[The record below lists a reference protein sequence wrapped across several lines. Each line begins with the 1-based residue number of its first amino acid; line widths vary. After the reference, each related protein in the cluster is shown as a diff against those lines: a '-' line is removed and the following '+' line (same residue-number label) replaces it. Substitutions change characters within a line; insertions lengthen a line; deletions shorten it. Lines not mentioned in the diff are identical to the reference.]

1 MLRRRGHVANN
12 LRLKVAQAEH
22 DMTQGD
28 LAEAVGA
35 TRQTIGLIEAGK
47 YNPSLAFGRIRKEVK
62 MMKFKSVANKVTDER
77 DEAVLNNKVAAE
89 CFYIMIVGTLVCLVY
104 GSLFNNGVIS
114 ADYLLYPLLIS
125 SIWSIYRA
133 ERLDVN
139 AFGSSSITVLGCLL
153 VTGLITLMIMS
164 ANYRYNH
171 DVYHNNPLDPRYL
184 MAWPITYTIYV
195 PFVFLVNW
203 ALAALGRFERRRLEK
218 QLDDLEN
225 EE

>member
-1 MLRRRGHVANN
+1 
-12 LRLKVAQAEH
+12 
-22 DMTQGD
+22 
-28 LAEAVGA
+28 
-35 TRQTIGLIEAGK
+35 
-47 YNPSLAFGRIRKEVK
+47 
-62 MMKFKSVANKVTDER
+62 MKFKLINNKVTDER
-77 DEAVLNNKVAAE
+77 EKALNNEVAAE
-89 CFYIMIVGTLVCLVY
+89 CFFIMIAGTLVCSVY

-133 ERLDVN
+133 ERLAVN
-139 AFGSSSITVLGCLL
+139 AFGSSSMTVLGCLL

-184 MAWPITYTIYV
+184 MTWPITYIIYV
-195 PFVFLVNW
+195 PFVFFVNW
-203 ALAALGRFERRRLEK
+203 ALTALGRYERRRLEK

>member
-1 MLRRRGHVANN
+1 
-12 LRLKVAQAEH
+12 
-22 DMTQGD
+22 
-28 LAEAVGA
+28 
-35 TRQTIGLIEAGK
+35 
-47 YNPSLAFGRIRKEVK
+47 
-62 MMKFKSVANKVTDER
+62 MKFKLINNEVTDER
-77 DEAVLNNKVAAE
+77 EEALTNKVATE
-89 CFYIMIVGTLVCLVY
+89 CYYIMIAGTLVCLVY

-114 ADYLLYPLLIS
+114 ADCLLYPLLIS

-184 MAWPITYTIYV
+184 MAWAVTYMLYA
-195 PFVFLVNW
+195 PFVFFMNW
-203 ALAALGRFERRRLEK
+203 AIAALGRYERRRLEK

>member
-1 MLRRRGHVANN
+1 
-12 LRLKVAQAEH
+12 
-22 DMTQGD
+22 
-28 LAEAVGA
+28 
-35 TRQTIGLIEAGK
+35 
-47 YNPSLAFGRIRKEVK
+47 
-62 MMKFKSVANKVTDER
+62 MKFKLVNNKVTDER
-77 DEAVLNNKVAAE
+77 EKALNNKVAAE
-89 CFYIMIVGTLVCLVY
+89 CFYIMIAGTLVCLVY

-125 SIWSIYRA
+125 SIWSIYRSA
-133 ERLDVN
+133 RLSVN
-139 AFGSSSITVLGCLL
+139 TFGGSGMTVLGCLL

-184 MAWPITYTIYV
+184 MAWPITYIIYV
-195 PFVFLVNW
+195 PFVFFMNW
-203 ALAALGRFERRRLEK
+203 ALTALGRYERKRLEK

>member
-1 MLRRRGHVANN
+1 
-12 LRLKVAQAEH
+12 
-22 DMTQGD
+22 
-28 LAEAVGA
+28 
-35 TRQTIGLIEAGK
+35 
-47 YNPSLAFGRIRKEVK
+47 
-62 MMKFKSVANKVTDER
+62 MKFKSVANKVTDER

-133 ERLDVN
+133 ERLAVN
-139 AFGSSSITVLGCLL
+139 TFGSSGITVLGCLL
-153 VTGLITLMIMS
+153 ATGLITLIIMMT
-164 ANYRYNH
+164 NYRYNH
-171 DVYHNNPLDPRYL
+171 NVYHNNPLDPRYL
-184 MAWPITYTIYV
+184 MTWAGTYMLYA
-195 PFVFLVNW
+195 PFVFFMNW
-203 ALAALGRFERRRLEK
+203 ALAALGRYARKHLEK

>member
-1 MLRRRGHVANN
+1 
-12 LRLKVAQAEH
+12 
-22 DMTQGD
+22 
-28 LAEAVGA
+28 
-35 TRQTIGLIEAGK
+35 
-47 YNPSLAFGRIRKEVK
+47 
-62 MMKFKSVANKVTDER
+62 MKFKLINNKVTDER
-77 DEAVLNNKVAAE
+77 EEALTNKVAAE
-89 CFYIMIVGTLVCLVY
+89 CYYIMIAGTMACLFY
-104 GSLFNNGVIS
+104 GSLFNKGVIS
-114 ADYLLYPLLIS
+114 ANYLLYPLLIS

-133 ERLDVN
+133 ERLAVS
-139 AFGSSSITVLGCLL
+139 AFGGSSMTVLGCLL

-171 DVYHNNPLDPRYL
+171 GIYHNNPLDSRYL
-184 MAWPITYTIYV
+184 MTWSITYIIYV

>member
-1 MLRRRGHVANN
+1 
-12 LRLKVAQAEH
+12 
-22 DMTQGD
+22 
-28 LAEAVGA
+28 
-35 TRQTIGLIEAGK
+35 
-47 YNPSLAFGRIRKEVK
+47 
-62 MMKFKSVANKVTDER
+62 MKFKLINNKVTDER
-77 DEAVLNNKVAAE
+77 EKALNNEVAAE
-89 CFYIMIVGTLVCLVY
+89 CFFIMIAGTLVCSVY

-133 ERLDVN
+133 ERLAVN
-139 AFGSSSITVLGCLL
+139 AFGSSSMTVLGCLL

-171 DVYHNNPLDPRYL
+171 DVYHNNPLDFRYL
-184 MAWPITYTIYV
+184 MAWPITYMLYV
-195 PFVFLVNW
+195 PFVFLMNW
-203 ALAALGRFERRRLEK
+203 AIAALGRYERRRLEK

>member
-1 MLRRRGHVANN
+1 
-12 LRLKVAQAEH
+12 
-22 DMTQGD
+22 
-28 LAEAVGA
+28 
-35 TRQTIGLIEAGK
+35 
-47 YNPSLAFGRIRKEVK
+47 
-62 MMKFKSVANKVTDER
+62 MMKFKLFDYKVMDER
-77 DEAVLNNKVAAE
+77 EKALNNKVGAE
-89 CFYIMIVGTLVCLVY
+89 CYCIMIAGTFVYFVY

-125 SIWSIYRA
+125 SIWSIYRSA
-133 ERLDVN
+133 RLSVN
-139 AFGSSSITVLGCLL
+139 TFGGSGMTVLGCLL

-184 MAWPITYTIYV
+184 MVWPITYTIYAPV
-195 PFVFLVNW
+195 VFFMNW
-203 ALAALGRFERRRLEK
+203 ALVALGRYERRRLEK

>member
-1 MLRRRGHVANN
+1 
-12 LRLKVAQAEH
+12 
-22 DMTQGD
+22 
-28 LAEAVGA
+28 
-35 TRQTIGLIEAGK
+35 
-47 YNPSLAFGRIRKEVK
+47 
-62 MMKFKSVANKVTDER
+62 MMKFKLINNEVTDER
-77 DEAVLNNKVAAE
+77 EKALNNKVAAE
-89 CFYIMIVGTLVCLVY
+89 CFYIMIAGTLVCLVY

-125 SIWSIYRA
+125 SIWSIYRSA
-133 ERLDVN
+133 RLSVN
-139 AFGSSSITVLGCLL
+139 TFGGSGMTVLGCLL

-184 MAWPITYTIYV
+184 MVWPITYIIYAPV
-195 PFVFLVNW
+195 VFFMNW
-203 ALAALGRFERRRLEK
+203 SIVALGRYERRRLEK

>member
-1 MLRRRGHVANN
+1 
-12 LRLKVAQAEH
+12 
-22 DMTQGD
+22 
-28 LAEAVGA
+28 
-35 TRQTIGLIEAGK
+35 
-47 YNPSLAFGRIRKEVK
+47 

-104 GSLFNNGVIS
+104 G
-114 ADYLLYPLLIS
+114 YPLLIS

-203 ALAALGRFERRRLEK
+203 ALAALG
-218 QLDDLEN
+218 N
-225 EE
+225 N

>member
-1 MLRRRGHVANN
+1 
-12 LRLKVAQAEH
+12 
-22 DMTQGD
+22 
-28 LAEAVGA
+28 
-35 TRQTIGLIEAGK
+35 
-47 YNPSLAFGRIRKEVK
+47 

-125 SIWSIYRA
+125 SIWSIYRSA
-133 ERLDVN
+133 RLSVN
-139 AFGSSSITVLGCLL
+139 TFGGSGMTVLGCLL
-153 VTGLITLMIMS
+153 VTGLFTLIIMMV
-164 ANYRYNH
+164 NYQSNH
-171 DVYHNNPLDPRYL
+171 NVYHNNPLDPRYL
-184 MAWPITYTIYV
+184 MAWVVTYMLYAPV
-195 PFVFLVNW
+195 VFFMNW
-203 ALAALGRFERRRLEK
+203 ALVALGRYERRRLEK

>member
-1 MLRRRGHVANN
+1 
-12 LRLKVAQAEH
+12 
-22 DMTQGD
+22 
-28 LAEAVGA
+28 
-35 TRQTIGLIEAGK
+35 
-47 YNPSLAFGRIRKEVK
+47 
-62 MMKFKSVANKVTDER
+62 MMKFKLVNNKVTDEC
-77 DEAVLNNKVAAE
+77 EKALNNKVGAE
-89 CFYIMIVGTLVCLVY
+89 CFYIMIAGTLACSVY

-133 ERLDVN
+133 ERLAVN
-139 AFGSSSITVLGCLL
+139 AFGSSSMTVLGCLL

-184 MAWPITYTIYV
+184 MAWPITYMLYAPV
-195 PFVFLVNW
+195 VFFMNW
-203 ALAALGRFERRRLEK
+203 ALTELGRYERRRLEK